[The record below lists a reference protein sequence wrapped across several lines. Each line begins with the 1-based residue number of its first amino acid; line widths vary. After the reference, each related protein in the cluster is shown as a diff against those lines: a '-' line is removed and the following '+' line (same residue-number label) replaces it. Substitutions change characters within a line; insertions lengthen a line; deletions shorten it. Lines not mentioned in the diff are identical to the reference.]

1 MRLDG
6 KFLFMTEYS
15 MKKKTNFTLIQLTQE
30 SYLSFQATMV
40 LTTRRNATYMGGGGA
55 PGASGV
61 HALMAYTER
70 LRPKGV
76 PFSGFRYMKNAN
88 HVSINLSPPWGFS
101 PPPGKALDEANC
113 MYLSLIMVEIKT
125 VFPSLKVI
133 VKKVQYYLIS

>member
-1 MRLDG
+1 
-6 KFLFMTEYS
+6 
-15 MKKKTNFTLIQLTQE
+15 
-30 SYLSFQATMV
+30 
-40 LTTRRNATYMGGGGA
+40 
-55 PGASGV
+55 
-61 HALMAYTER
+61 MAYTER